1 MTIANGCRLFCG
13 RGTVTAM
20 VWPAFTVTTRGPPP
34 GGPPEP
40 AAPMTETLA
49 LAAPAG
55 AVSTRPTVSPRVAGL
70 PATTPCSVMGGTAVV
85 NEPMPCP
92 GTRTAA
98 TIGTFEVSSRP
109 AADAP
114 RELSAN
120 DEVALEGASTGV
132 EPNWVNFPWAVKDTT
147 LSRASLAP
155 GTVTKSRAELLAT
168 VNPGI
173 TRLVAGAPACGS

>member
-13 RGTVTAM
+13 RGTATAM
-20 VWPAFTVTTRGPPP
+20 VWPACTVTTCELPADGA
-34 GGPPEP
+34 PEP
-40 AAPMTETLA
+40 ATPMTETLA

-55 AVSTRPTVSPRVAGL
+55 AVSTRPVVTPLVAGL
-70 PATTPCSVMGGTAVV
+70 PATTPCSVMGETAVV

-98 TIGTFEVSSRP
+98 TTGTFEVSCRP

-120 DEVALEGASTGV
+120 DE
-132 EPNWVNFPWAVKDTT
+132 
-147 LSRASLAP
+147 
-155 GTVTKSRAELLAT
+155 
-168 VNPGI
+168 
-173 TRLVAGAPACGS
+173 